1 MMKARSSKSPSS
13 SNPVSSVPPLP
24 KNSNHS
30 KDQVHP
36 VTSPTISKWLERPA
50 MTSPSL
56 NPSPSPRKENLP
68 SSSRL
73 SPSHHH
79 SNLSESTDSLVSTTS
94 LGPMLPKSSWI
105 PDSDI
110 DECQY
115 SDCTA
120 TFPTVSTKTAEKA
133 ATTASAHF
141 LSDLSSILSHP
152 FRSRRHHCRAC
163 GKIFCSAHSSN
174 TLPLS
179 THSATTAD
187 ADGLHLPPPPM
198 TPGLVSPVAGG
209 FPFSMLRRAS
219 TPGATT
225 PLASPDQEDPTAM
238 SASQVFTSTS
248 HVVQARVCDD
258 CYTSLQLAANLAKL
272 DTSISLSPPSMSSS
286 MTARSQHQSRSQSP
300 MQSQTFSR
308 SAEPSR
314 QPNFP
319 DTRVMPNSTEKSMTQ
334 TEAQHR
340 NSGYTGKARRSP
352 ELHRATRPQMNN
364 MHPLDPRHARL
375 GQIISQDDSSGGSN
389 PDASLA
395 VSLGTTPAAGWTWS
409 T

>member
-1 MMKARSSKSPSS
+1 MSNAPAPANTTMPKRQNATRNDTPPASAAGPAAVMTHNDNDNRLVFAANKLRAPLIQSAALRPEGSTMMKARSSKSPSS

-187 ADGLHLPPPPM
+187 ADGLLYHHLP
-198 TPGLVSPVAGG
+198 
-209 FPFSMLRRAS
+209 
-219 TPGATT
+219 
-225 PLASPDQEDPTAM
+225 
-238 SASQVFTSTS
+238 
-248 HVVQARVCDD
+248 
-258 CYTSLQLAANLAKL
+258 
-272 DTSISLSPPSMSSS
+272 
-286 MTARSQHQSRSQSP
+286 
-300 MQSQTFSR
+300 
-308 SAEPSR
+308 
-314 QPNFP
+314 
-319 DTRVMPNSTEKSMTQ
+319 
-334 TEAQHR
+334 
-340 NSGYTGKARRSP
+340 
-352 ELHRATRPQMNN
+352 
-364 MHPLDPRHARL
+364 
-375 GQIISQDDSSGGSN
+375 
-389 PDASLA
+389 
-395 VSLGTTPAAGWTWS
+395 
-409 T
+409 